1 MRPGTIFNWI
11 DQSGISRAITETPV
25 MPLMLTAFSS
35 DKGPEDIQIVSGEDF
50 YRLYGYD
57 ISFTRHG
64 QPLLQ
69 AANIIDNGGELMCKR
84 VVAPDATLAN
94 AGVIAKVTAKSVQK
108 VNADGELLY
117 KNPSTQEET
126 TEEDGNDPIMINAA
140 EISYEVQTVENVKS
154 LEEVVTTMEGK
165 IDTAGQSGTF
175 TYPLFVIVD
184 NGRGASTKR
193 FTITPD
199 YTLSKNLG
207 FMLYYLNIIGD
218 YDEDSE
224 SVRFSMDEDK
234 VYLEESMSFTEK
246 AKTLNQCNGASIAE
260 GIQGFINKV
269 AEITGVEVS
278 QLYLIDSLFGNTIKG
293 QSLDY
298 IITKEGSVL
307 LNQEGGFE
315 LKSGTNGTFGE
326 TPFGTEGYKQELIKF
341 FNGTFTDSI
350 FDVDRYKPDVCVDA
364 NYPVEVKDAI
374 LELANF
380 REDFFFFRDLGLDND
395 TFDTITYAAAER
407 PKSKFC
413 ADYIQT
419 YQIVDPFTKKHIKV
433 TFTYGLARTLIDHLN
448 NRRNAPVCGLI
459 YGMTYP
465 EAIEGTLNFAP
476 KYTPTEDQ
484 KDKLD
489 DLRLNYASYLNDVLT
504 LETEY
509 TNQEQY
515 TQLSYINNILAIQD
529 VIHDVRNRCPAFR
542 YQFITNDDLETYRS
556 NVESIISQHADKFAT
571 LEFLYTQDDVMAQNK
586 IFQASIRCTF
596 KNFVQTEI
604 FNIYALA

>member
-126 TEEDGNDPIMINAA
+126 SEEEGNDPIMINAA

-260 GIQGFINKV
+260 GIQGFVNKV

-293 QSLDY
+293 QSLNY

>member
-140 EISYEVQTVENVKS
+140 EISYEVQTVANVKS

-260 GIQGFINKV
+260 GIQGFVNKV

>member
-11 DQSGISRAITETPV
+11 DQSGIQKVITESPV

-35 DKGPEDIQIVSGEDF
+35 DKGPEDIQIVYGEDF
-50 YRLYGYD
+50 YKLYGYD
-57 ISFTRHG
+57 ISFARHG

-69 AANIIDNGGELMCKR
+69 AANIIDNGGQLMCKR

-94 AGVIAKVTAKSVQK
+94 AALIAKVTAKSIQK
-108 VNADGELLY
+108 TNSDGELIY
-117 KNPSTQEET
+117 KNPSSQEET
-126 TEEDGNDPIMINAA
+126 TESDGNDPVMINAA
-140 EISYEVQTVENVKS
+140 EISYEVQTVANIKS
-154 LEEVVTTMEGK
+154 VAEAVTAMEGK
-165 IDTAGQSGTF
+165 IDTEGDDGTF
-175 TYPLFVIVD
+175 TYPLFVVAD

-193 FTITPD
+193 FTVTPD

-218 YDEDSE
+218 YDSDSE
-224 SVRFSMDEDK
+224 NTRFCLNEDK
-234 VYLEESMSFTEK
+234 VYLNESMSFTEK
-246 AKTLNQCNGASIAE
+246 VKTIDQCTGSSIAQGVE
-260 GIQGFINKV
+260 GFIDKIS
-269 AEITGVEVS
+269 EITGMPASE
-278 QLYLIDSLFGNTIKG
+278 LYTVDVLLGKTIKG
-293 QSLDY
+293 ISLDN
-298 IITKEGSVL
+298 IIVAEGSVVP
-307 LNQEGGFE
+307 NQEGGFE
-315 LKSGTNGTFGE
+315 LKSGTNGTFGDA
-326 TPFGTEGYKQELIKF
+326 PFGTDGYKKELLNF
-341 FNGTFTDSI
+341 FNGTFSDVI

-395 TFDTITYAAAER
+395 TFDTIAYAAAER

-419 YQIVDPFTKKHIKV
+419 YQIVDPFTKKHLKV

-459 YGMTYP
+459 YDMTYP
-465 EAIEGTLNFAP
+465 EVIEGTLNFAP

-509 TNQEQY
+509 TNQENY
-515 TQLSYINNILAIQD
+515 TQLSYINNVLAIQD

-556 NVESIISQHADKFAT
+556 NVEAIIKQHADKFDT
-571 LEFLYTQDDVMAQNK
+571 LEFLYTQDDVMVQNK
-586 IFQASIRCTF
+586 IFQASIKCTF

>member
-108 VNADGELLY
+108 VNADGEPLY

-260 GIQGFINKV
+260 GIQGFVNKV

>member
-108 VNADGELLY
+108 TNADGELLY

-260 GIQGFINKV
+260 GIQGFVNKV

-315 LKSGTNGTFGE
+315 LKSGTNGSFGE
-326 TPFGTEGYKQELIKF
+326 TPFGTEGYKQELVKF

>member
-11 DQSGISRAITETPV
+11 DQSGISRAITKTPV

-140 EISYEVQTVENVKS
+140 EISYEVQTVANVKS

-260 GIQGFINKV
+260 GIQGFVNKV

-465 EAIEGTLNFAP
+465 EAIEGTLNFVP

>member
-69 AANIIDNGGELMCKR
+69 AANIINNGGELMCKR

-108 VNADGELLY
+108 VNADGEPLY

-126 TEEDGNDPIMINAA
+126 TEEEGNDPIMINAA

-165 IDTAGQSGTF
+165 IDTAGQEGTF

-260 GIQGFINKV
+260 GIQGFVNKV

-315 LKSGTNGTFGE
+315 LKSGTNGSFGE
-326 TPFGTEGYKQELIKF
+326 TPFGTEGYKQELVKF

>member
-108 VNADGELLY
+108 VNADGEPLY

-126 TEEDGNDPIMINAA
+126 TEEEGNDPIMINVA
-140 EISYEVQTVENVKS
+140 EISYEVQTVANVKS

-165 IDTAGQSGTF
+165 IDTAGQEGTF

-260 GIQGFINKV
+260 GIQGFVNKV

>member
-108 VNADGELLY
+108 VNADGEPLY

-126 TEEDGNDPIMINAA
+126 TEEEGNDPIMINAA
-140 EISYEVQTVENVKS
+140 EISYEVQTVANVKS

-165 IDTAGQSGTF
+165 IDTAGQEGTF

-260 GIQGFINKV
+260 GIQGFVNKV

>member
-11 DQSGISRAITETPV
+11 DQSGITRAVTETPV

-35 DKGPEDIQIVSGEDF
+35 DKGPEDIQIISGEDF
-50 YRLYGYD
+50 YRIYGYD
-57 ISFTRHG
+57 ISFSRHG

-94 AGVIAKVTAKSVQK
+94 AAIVAKVTAKSVQK
-108 VNADGELLY
+108 VNADGEPLY
-117 KNPSTQEET
+117 KNPTSQEET
-126 TEEDGNDPIMINAA
+126 TESDGNDPIMINAA
-140 EISYEVQTVENVKS
+140 EISYEVQTVENIKT
-154 LEEVVTTMEGK
+154 LEEAVTAMEGK
-165 IDTAGQSGTF
+165 IDTAGQEGTF
-175 TYPLFVIVD
+175 TYPLFVVVD

-193 FTITPD
+193 FTISPD

-224 SVRFSMDEDK
+224 SVRFSLDESK

-246 AKTLNQCNGASIAE
+246 AKTLNQCNGSSIAQ
-260 GIQGFINKV
+260 GVQGFVDKI
-269 AEITGVEVS
+269 AEVTGVATSE
-278 QLYLIDSLFGNTIKG
+278 LYLMDALYGATRKG
-293 QSLDY
+293 QSVEY
-298 IITKEGSVL
+298 IIFAEGSL
-307 LNQEGGFE
+307 QLNQDGGFE
-315 LKSGTNGTFGE
+315 LKSGSNGSFGDE
-326 TPFGTEGYKQELIKF
+326 PFGTEGYKQELIKF
-341 FNGTFTDSI
+341 FDGTFTDSI

-374 LELANF
+374 LSLANF

-395 TFDTITYAAAER
+395 TFDTIAYAAAER

-419 YQIVDPFTKKHIKV
+419 YQIIDPFTKKHIKV

-484 KDKLD
+484 KDQLD

-509 TNQEQY
+509 TNQEEY

-571 LEFLYTQDDVMAQNK
+571 LEFIYTQDDVMAQNK

>member
-69 AANIIDNGGELMCKR
+69 AANIINNGGELMCKR

-260 GIQGFINKV
+260 GIQGFVNKV

>member
-260 GIQGFINKV
+260 GIQGFVNKV

-293 QSLDY
+293 QSLNY

>member
-108 VNADGELLY
+108 VNADGEPLY

-126 TEEDGNDPIMINAA
+126 TEEEGNDPIMINAA

-246 AKTLNQCNGASIAE
+246 AKTLKQCNGASIAE
-260 GIQGFINKV
+260 GIQGFVNKV

-278 QLYLIDSLFGNTIKG
+278 QLYLIDTMFGNTIKG

-315 LKSGTNGTFGE
+315 LKSGKNGTFGE
-326 TPFGTEGYKQELIKF
+326 TPFGTEGYKQELVKF

>member
-108 VNADGELLY
+108 VNADGEPLY

-126 TEEDGNDPIMINAA
+126 TEEEGNDPIMINAA

-165 IDTAGQSGTF
+165 IDTAGQEGTF

-260 GIQGFINKV
+260 GIQGFVNKV

-298 IITKEGSVL
+298 IITKKGSVL